1 MCCVLQVMLFFY
13 MIVLFIIFIIQFSV
27 ACACLAINEE
37 QQSVVAAKVG
47 QGRVN
52 RASL

>member
-1 MCCVLQVMLFFY
+1 MLFFY

-47 QGRVN
+47 QGEGGQGI
-52 RASL
+52 AF